1 MTNLVEKLRKNSWKN
16 RWESSGKVSTFLTEY
31 MFYDDK
37 LWNMF
42 GFSQGFWQL
51 STIFS
56 TELLFGFTEVREV
69 DFHFYT

>member
-1 MTNLVEKLRKNSWKN
+1 MISLVEKLRKSTWKS
-16 RWESSGKVSTFLTEY
+16 RWENGGKVSTFLTDDS
-31 MFYDDK
+31 FYGDS

-42 GFSQGFWQL
+42 GFSQSFWQL

-56 TELLFGFTEVREV
+56 TELLFGFTELEEV